1 MLCMRV
7 DLPLDKKLWKIRIGP
22 LGCSGPRA
30 GRPLSR
36 RAAGLPRAARATG
49 PHRPPGRTGRRAA
62 RLHGPPGCGPVF
74 SKTLRIFAEEAQRDY
89 YQHFLST
96 IHLQRIWLDIIVCK
110 LTTSYVQHWS
120 KVRNLKIFQYTFHA
134 TLQHLLSEE
143 TLLVNYVLDTA
154 NLN

>member
-22 LGCSGPRA
+22 PGCSGPQA
-30 GRPLSR
+30 SGPLGRL
-36 RAAGLPRAARATG
+36 AAGLPRAFG
-49 PHRPPGRTGRRAA
+49 PPGR
-62 RLHGPPGCGPVF
+62 GPVF

-96 IHLQRIWLDIIVCK
+96 IHLQRIWFDIIACK

-134 TLQHLLSEE
+134 TLQHLLSEK

>member
-1 MLCMRV
+1 MN
-7 DLPLDKKLWKIRIGP
+7 RINTGNVHE
-22 LGCSGPRA
+22 
-30 GRPLSR
+30 
-36 RAAGLPRAARATG
+36 ARA
-49 PHRPPGRTGRRAA
+49 P
-62 RLHGPPGCGPVF
+62 RLRCYF
-74 SKTLRIFAEEAQRDY
+74 RIFAEEAQRDY